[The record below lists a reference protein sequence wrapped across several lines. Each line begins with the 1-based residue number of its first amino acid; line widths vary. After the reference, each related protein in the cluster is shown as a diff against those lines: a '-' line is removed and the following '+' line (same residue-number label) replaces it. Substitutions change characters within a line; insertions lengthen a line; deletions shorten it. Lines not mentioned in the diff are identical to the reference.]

1 MIPVFPD
8 RFDAEGTQGSG
19 YLARLA
25 LVADVELLQR
35 LRIGVVASRI
45 GLALRAHRGYAEA
58 RHVVAE
64 GGTLAGGIGDIDI
77 VVEDAG
83 GEGDLCQL
91 TVAHHDVGLEA
102 AILRG
107 AHPREVEAVFR
118 FPIML
123 LQVAQVMRHHGD
135 VGAPLLFQSHQ
146 DTHADGVHAGLPHT
160 VEAVH
165 APLEVGLHAAGMV
178 DVIIRLVIGLLKTDH
193 AVHAVVRQLLIFL
206 HGEGHHLDLQVGEI
220 GARQVERTGEV
231 GHAGLHR
238 VLARHDQQVLE
249 RAELLDGLVFVD
261 HLLLRQDD
269 ALHGVAHVKTAI
281 DARVGAGVGDIERD
295 EDLHRVA
302 KPLTGIAIAQLRHRL
317 QIGLSGGGDQGHEV
331 LHVEVALRQC
341 PAYIRVALGVDGLRR
356 GIPINLF

>member
-1 MIPVFPD
+1 M
-8 RFDAEGTQGSG
+8 
-19 YLARLA
+19 
-25 LVADVELLQR
+25 ELLQR
-35 LRIGVVASRI
+35 LRIGIVASRI

-83 GEGDLCQL
+83 GEGDLRQL

-135 VGAPLLFQSHQ
+135 VSAPLLLQSDQ
-146 DTHADGVHAGLPHT
+146 DTHADGVYAGLSHT
-160 VEAVH
+160 VEAIH
-165 APLEVGLHAAGMV
+165 APLEVGFHAAGMV
-178 DVIIRLVIGLLKTDH
+178 DVIVCLVIGLLETDH

-206 HGEGHHLDLQVGEI
+206 HGEWHHLDLQVGEI

-269 ALHGVAHVKTAI
+269 ALHGVAHVETAI
-281 DARVGAGVGDIERD
+281 DAGVGAGVGDIERD

-302 KPLTGIAIAQLRHRL
+302 KPLTGVTIAELRHRL
-317 QIGLSGGGDQGHEV
+317 QIGFSGRRDQGHEV
-331 LHVEVALRQC
+331 LYIEVALRQC
-341 PAYIRVALGVDGLRR
+341 AAYVRIALGVDGLRR